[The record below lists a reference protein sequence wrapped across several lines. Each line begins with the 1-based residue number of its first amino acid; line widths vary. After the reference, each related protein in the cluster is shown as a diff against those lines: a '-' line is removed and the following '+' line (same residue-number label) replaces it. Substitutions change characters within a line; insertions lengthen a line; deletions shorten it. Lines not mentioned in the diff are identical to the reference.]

1 MLAPPRNMDVEMTT
15 TSPPPAESAET
26 SDVTRQVWQ
35 DYLATERNQRY
46 DPVDG
51 KFMEIFQDLLV
62 SDSAT
67 AARDAAKLID
77 KAFADGWLPQ
87 KSMLQHAGD
96 GGLADFVHLVY
107 NLIFELAPLLPYDA
121 PEHERL
127 FELLMELRRLPPRT
141 FKLSEVGEPV
151 VSEPW
156 PDRG

>member
-1 MLAPPRNMDVEMTT
+1 MTT
-15 TSPPPAESAET
+15 TTPAPARLAET
-26 SDVTRQVWQ
+26 SDIIQQVWQ
-35 DYLATERNQRY
+35 SYLATERNKRY

-51 KFMEIFQDLLV
+51 KFMDIFRDFLV

-67 AARDAAKLID
+67 AAQDAAKLID

-87 KSMLQHAGD
+87 KSMLQHGDD

-107 NLIFELAPLLPYDA
+107 NLIFELAPLLPYDT

-141 FKLSEVGEPV
+141 FKLNEAGEPV
-151 VSEPW
+151 VSLGW
-156 PDRG
+156 SRGNGRLLTGAA